1 MRASEAAVHLAR
13 PAEARRHWER
23 ARVEAGNDPVIRI
36 ETLAQEAALALA
48 FERHS
53 DRSRTAAAA
62 AVAEARALVD
72 ATGGIDHLDMAVR
85 HSLVRALSVAMD
97 TARLDDD
104 PELALAIAEEVDA
117 AASGID
123 DAAHVAALLHGAIA
137 LRFLGQNLDAVSR
150 LRQAWNEAR
159 RRVLPQST
167 LEVGAVLGLV
177 LLSLGKLD
185 EARTV
190 ERECSTL
197 GIRLAEFHPARSFM
211 LLLPHMIELV
221 TGDWQRAMD
230 GLAAAAAAERDPHYR
245 QHAHRERAAAF
256 ARLDPE
262 HAGEQVHD
270 AIDAALADAAVGG
283 CRRCRDESTA
293 RSAEALAR
301 IGDVEAARSLI
312 SELDIPSADAHNRFW
327 LQRAEAAVLVAAG
340 TGMP

>member
-1 MRASEAAVHLAR
+1 MLGAGGLGRLAEIADYSDPGDPEALALRRDVATLAAELGEHEVALRRWSDYSVLCHGSPMAAARAALRASEAALHLAR
-13 PAEARRHWER
+13 PAEAWRLWER
-23 ARVEAGNDPVIRI
+23 ARVEAGADPVIRI

-72 ATGGIDHLDMAVR
+72 ATGGIDHLDPTVR

-104 PELALAIAEEVDA
+104 PELSLAIAEEVDA
-117 AASGID
+117 AACGID

-150 LRQAWNEAR
+150 LRQAWDEAR

-197 GIRLAEFHPARSFM
+197 GIRLAGFHPARSFM

-230 GLAAAAAAERDPHYR
+230 GLAAAAAAEGDPHYR
-245 QHAHRERAAAF
+245 QHAHRERAAAL
-256 ARLDPE
+256 RP
-262 HAGEQVHD
+262 
-270 AIDAALADAAVGG
+270 
-283 CRRCRDESTA
+283 S
-293 RSAEALAR
+293 RS
-301 IGDVEAARSLI
+301 
-312 SELDIPSADAHNRFW
+312 
-327 LQRAEAAVLVAAG
+327 
-340 TGMP
+340 